1 MKKRVLSW
9 ILTLALLLTLM
20 PAAVVPARAVDP
32 ERYKVLLW
40 IPEEDNFYSR
50 GSGRSNLLYLYKN
63 MQQFNVTV
71 AVVEKNSGPL
81 TEQELDGVQLV
92 YISAVTTGINT
103 ENGPHILNAAQMLR
117 DFANKGGRVILNGE
131 FGGHAKEGNA
141 LLSELAAKMG
151 GNFTIDPDKSD
162 DDRTYILNTDIDS
175 PLMDGVVAKDF
186 PAGTVGIITS
196 TKPDAV
202 WLMRTSAGTNF
213 IVDQPVGYGHIT
225 VLSDITFLHYA
236 RDNADYEATVRR
248 FLYNLL
254 KDSAQ
259 HMEEIAN
266 GYKVTFVPNGGAG
279 TMADQEIEKN
289 VATALN
295 ANAFTREG
303 YVFSGWNTA
312 ADGSGTAYNEGQV
325 IQPSASLTLYAQ
337 WEKSMVNI
345 AYDANGGSG
354 AMATQTVRRGTAV
367 ALTPNAFTRAGY
379 SFERWNTAADGSGTD
394 YTDAQT
400 VTPMQN
406 VKLYAVWSPCITL
419 LANDGSER
427 KLVQNVVPGAP
438 TTLRANPFT
447 RTGCDFLGWNTVADG
462 SGTSYADRADVG
474 VVTGNLVLY
483 AQWKVHT
490 YTVRYNANGGVGEMP
505 DQAFACGTAQELYA
519 CSFGSGPQ
527 RFTGWALSPN
537 GAAVYA
543 DRQSVVDLTTADGG
557 VVTLYAVWRGETQ
570 DARVSVRQGNT
581 GFGAANGK
589 LGDWYQFRVPGD
601 IYNLVTEHK
610 GRTVTSLARADS
622 EGVRG
627 YSTVSKEPVNS
638 VLVVKPDTPDIVVGG
653 LDAAA
658 REGYRSGEVTLTMTV
673 ERVPESPA
681 DARHSA
687 IRAAAGSEEL
697 EFYEFSLSRSV
708 QGAVDRDF
716 RGETAGNITVYIPL
730 EGEERETKVYRWHNG
745 VVETLP
751 FGTGRGEYAAIEGGW
766 LAIHANKFSA
776 YAIGTPTG
784 KCPRDHRCPISAY
797 TDSSPQAW
805 YHDGVHW
812 ALAEGVMIGFPKQ
825 LFKPNDDISRAQIV
839 MMLWRMSGCPAGS
852 RDCPFTDAQ
861 PGRWFSDAVRWAA
874 DTGVVKGR
882 STTKFDPKAPIT
894 REELAAI
901 LYRYTQNRNG
911 IQPESWWLFLTDY
924 QDSGEI
930 SDWAYEAMSWAA
942 FSKIFV
948 GTLTSN
954 GSRLLE
960 PRGNASRAQT
970 ATVIMRWW
978 EGLLP
983 ENTRK

>member
-9 ILTLALLLTLM
+9 ILTLALLLTLV

-40 IPEEDNFYSR
+40 IPEEDNFYSK

-71 AVVEKNSGPL
+71 AVAEKNSGPL

-117 DFANKGGRVILNGE
+117 DFADKGGRVILNGE
-131 FGGHAKEGNA
+131 FGGLAEEGNA

-151 GNFTIDPDKSD
+151 GNFTIDPDKRD

-236 RDNADYEATVRR
+236 RNNADYYATVQR

-266 GYKVTFVPNGGAG
+266 GYKVTFVPNGG
-279 TMADQEIEKN
+279 
-289 VATALN
+289 
-295 ANAFTREG
+295 
-303 YVFSGWNTA
+303 
-312 ADGSGTAYNEGQV
+312 
-325 IQPSASLTLYAQ
+325 
-337 WEKSMVNI
+337 
-345 AYDANGGSG
+345 SG
-354 AMATQTVRRGTAV
+354 AMATQTVQRGTAV

-379 SFERWNTAADGSGTD
+379 SFERWNTA
-394 YTDAQT
+394 
-400 VTPMQN
+400 
-406 VKLYAVWSPCITL
+406 
-419 LANDGSER
+419 
-427 KLVQNVVPGAP
+427 
-438 TTLRANPFT
+438 
-447 RTGCDFLGWNTVADG
+447 ADG

-543 DRQSVVDLTTADGG
+543 DRQSVVDLTTVDGG

-589 LGDWYQFRVPGD
+589 LGDWYRFRVPGD

-627 YSTVSKEPVNS
+627 YSAVSKEPVNS

-825 LFKPNDDISRAQIV
+825 LFKPNDDVSRAQIV
-839 MMLWRMSGCPAGS
+839 MMLWRMSDCPAGS

-930 SDWAYEAMSWAA
+930 SDWAYEAMSWAV

-970 ATVIMRWW
+970 ATVVMRWW

-983 ENTRK
+983 DNTRK